1 MADGSGSP
9 LCGAYLVSY
18 WFASLKEA
26 RRFLHEEIGA
36 FWAIDGRWVIA
47 GLSISVHR
55 YEDDGSVIVWISPQ
69 DHESIQERERKR

>member
-1 MADGSGSP
+1 M
-9 LCGAYLVSY
+9 
-18 WFASLKEA
+18 
-26 RRFLHEEIGA
+26 
-36 FWAIDGRWVIA
+36 IA